1 MYRTINWI
9 QKTDSFGPA
18 TEVSHGHWPDL
29 IVQCSRNV
37 AYIYM
42 FVKVHWSPS
51 PYLLKNNMNMQHI
64 HLPYLLFYLF
74 PEMDQV
80 QKFLEPTRLFAK
92 DSIRLVKR
100 CTKPDRRGK
109 LEKTLLL
116 TSFIEH
122 HWFEFEII
130 PTEENPRRQTLQM
143 QKLLWSNKSITYT
156 HTSIYTLIFKKRK
169 HSCCNIWQYCTH
181 IIWDQKYL
189 CVFFL

>member
-1 MYRTINWI
+1 MLLCNFLFYFHLSYSLYPLNFKLVYITINWI

-64 HLPYLLFYLF
+64 HLPYLLFCLF

-122 HWFEFEII
+122 H
-130 PTEENPRRQTLQM
+130 
-143 QKLLWSNKSITYT
+143 
-156 HTSIYTLIFKKRK
+156 
-169 HSCCNIWQYCTH
+169 
-181 IIWDQKYL
+181 
-189 CVFFL
+189 